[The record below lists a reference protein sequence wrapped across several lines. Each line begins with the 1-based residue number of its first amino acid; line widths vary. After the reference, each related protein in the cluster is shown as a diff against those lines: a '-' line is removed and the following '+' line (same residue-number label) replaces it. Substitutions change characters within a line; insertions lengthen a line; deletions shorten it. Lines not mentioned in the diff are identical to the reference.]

1 MRHPALIPALLLA
14 VLAIACDESS
24 PFTPAEKAA
33 RPRSLESGT
42 VLVYVHWQ
50 EQGLPDKRVELVEL
64 GIVLTTNGEGLAE
77 FVVPIGDYTLR
88 AYEINRGGPSLH
100 YIDQKITVTSNEEIR
115 VDVVDCLPCV

>member
-1 MRHPALIPALLLA
+1 MRHPALIPALLFA

-24 PFTPAEKAA
+24 PVAPSQKV
-33 RPRSLESGT
+33 ESGT

-64 GIVLTTNGEGLAE
+64 GIELSTNDEGLAE

-88 AYEINRGGPSLH
+88 AYEINRGGPSFH
-100 YIDQKITVTSNEEIR
+100 YIDQKITVTSNDETR
-115 VDVVDCLPCV
+115 VDVVDCLPCD